1 MGKWLERKIIVR
13 EKPTMTVI
21 DYKSAGVDIHAG
33 NEAVKRIKK
42 GVESTFSPQV
52 LTPLGSFGAM
62 YDLHAICQNYKH
74 PVLVQ
79 SIDGVG
85 TKTIIARMMN
95 TFNTLGKDLVSA
107 TANDIIVLGAKPLT
121 LLDYIA
127 NDKLQP
133 TIIEQLVSGMV
144 SACCENEISL
154 IGGETAEMPGTY
166 LPGEHDL
173 AGVITG
179 VVEKDKAILGKEIK
193 PGDIILG
200 FASSGLHT
208 NGYSLARKLCFD
220 VAGWAIDHYVP
231 ELQCTIGE
239 ALLEP
244 HINYTRPIL
253 YLLNNNVP
261 IKGMAHI
268 TGGGLLENIPRVL
281 AEGCAVE
288 IKKNAWPEQG
298 LFNMLCGL
306 GHLTDNEAYRT
317 FNMGVGLIMIISPK
331 DLYQVQSLLQKY
343 PAFPCYEIGRVV
355 TGDKEVK
362 LI

>member
-1 MGKWLERKIIVR
+1 
-13 EKPTMTVI
+13 MTAI

-33 NEAVKRIKK
+33 NEAVNRIKQS
-42 GVESTFSPQV
+42 VESTFTKQV

-62 YDLHAICQNYKH
+62 YDLQPIFQNYTH

-85 TKTIIARMMN
+85 TKTIVARMMN
-95 TFNTLGKDLVSA
+95 KFDTLGIDLVSA

-127 NDKLQP
+127 NDTLQP
-133 TIIEQLVSGMV
+133 NIIEQLVSGMV
-144 SACCENEISL
+144 LACRENEISL

-179 VVEKDKAILGKEIK
+179 IVEKDKAILGNNIK
-193 PGDIILG
+193 PGDIVFA

-208 NGYSLARKLCFD
+208 NGYSLARKLCFN
-220 VAGWAIDHYVP
+220 VANWSIDHYVP

-239 ALLEP
+239 ALLKP

-253 YLLNNNVP
+253 HLLNNNIP

-268 TGGGLLENIPRVL
+268 TGGG
-281 AEGCAVE
+281 
-288 IKKNAWPEQG
+288 
-298 LFNMLCGL
+298 
-306 GHLTDNEAYRT
+306 
-317 FNMGVGLIMIISPK
+317 
-331 DLYQVQSLLQKY
+331 
-343 PAFPCYEIGRVV
+343 
-355 TGDKEVK
+355 
-362 LI
+362 